1 MDQNKLL
8 RANKLVKKFEDL
20 LDKSDEDIKAS
31 EDYINQLKKEQETDD
46 SIPEIDNKIEDLND
60 QIHKIEKN
68 ILDIKLTYSEYKE
81 YEEEEDIG
89 DEDRSYIITNKVKRL
104 EVVDQEKEKEMKST
118 IKELEETSDKLSS
131 ELSELKK
138 QKQDLLSRNKNKID
152 QERIKILNIKQ
163 NKDYLRT
170 NKDLAIKHK
179 NWVLSRDYSD
189 LLYSL
194 RTYYSREDITILSI
208 TDNEIRLKL
217 YEDEQCDA
225 DDYKDNLKVTEDC
238 ENLIQ
243 TLRSMPENYTLN
255 GLKTLNKDLSIKE
268 IADNVESELKPIYS
282 DDVDEDDYDSADE
295 DQIEKYDISH
305 IFTITRRV

>member
-31 EDYINQLKKEQETDD
+31 EDYINQLKKEQETHE
-46 SIPEIDNKIEDLND
+46 SIPEINNKIEDLND
-60 QIHKIEKN
+60 QIAKIEKN

-89 DEDRSYIITNKVKRL
+89 DEDHSYIITNKVKRL

-118 IKELEETSDKLSS
+118 ITELEKTNDKLRS
-131 ELSELKK
+131 EIRPLKK
-138 QKQDLLSRNKNKID
+138 QKEDLLSRNKSKID
-152 QERIKILNIKQ
+152 QERMKILNIKQ

-179 NWVLSRDYSD
+179 NWVLSRDYND

-208 TDNEIRLKL
+208 TDNEITLKL
-217 YEDEQCDA
+217 HEDDRCDA
-225 DDYKDNLKVTEDC
+225 DDYEDNIKVTEDC
-238 ENLIQ
+238 DNLIE
-243 TLRSMPENYTLN
+243 TLRSMPENYSLN

-268 IADNVESELKPIYS
+268 IAYNVESELKPIYS

-295 DQIEKYDISH
+295 DQIEEYDISH